1 MTDKNEQFC
10 YPEKNELNDQTI
22 IDYLKEHP
30 GFFIRNAGYIEQM
43 QVPHPVRGSI
53 SLVEWIM
60 SRQRTRIHYLEEDMR
75 LLIEQAAEN
84 ESLFS
89 QLLRLIS
96 ELSRCNSLKEMLE
109 QLNLWAKELGLYSV
123 QLRLFTDRWQL
134 QPPLDAQTLALSRQ
148 TFEHFRIQRMGDNN
162 HYLGPLNGQEMML
175 LMPNVRRSGSVALS
189 LLGHYGD
196 LGVIIFNSRDS
207 QHFQEGM
214 GTAMLDKLAQ
224 ILPELL
230 TRWIARQ

>member
-1 MTDKNEQFC
+1 
-10 YPEKNELNDQTI
+10 
-22 IDYLKEHP
+22 
-30 GFFIRNAGYIEQM
+30 
-43 QVPHPVRGSI
+43 
-53 SLVEWIM
+53 
-60 SRQRTRIHYLEEDMR
+60 
-75 LLIEQAAEN
+75 
-84 ESLFS
+84 
-89 QLLRLIS
+89 
-96 ELSRCNSLKEMLE
+96 
-109 QLNLWAKELGLYSV
+109 
-123 QLRLFTDRWQL
+123 
-134 QPPLDAQTLALSRQ
+134 
-148 TFEHFRIQRMGDNN
+148 MGDNN

-230 TRWIARQ
+230 TRWIAKTMSQIIDVPETLSLAIDSFLSYIEVERRLSPVTVENYQRQLMTIAQMMVAIKNQPMVVTRKPTCAYVIG